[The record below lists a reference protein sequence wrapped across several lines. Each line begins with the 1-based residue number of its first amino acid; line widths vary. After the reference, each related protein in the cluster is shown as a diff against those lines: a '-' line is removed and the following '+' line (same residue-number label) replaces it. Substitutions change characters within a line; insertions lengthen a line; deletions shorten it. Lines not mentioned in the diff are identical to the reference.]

1 MKRMNNEL
9 LLESCNRLIR
19 NNRCSSSVVHYYEKL
34 AGIKLAESSI
44 GGIRRINLRLLFE
57 MFKTFITL
65 VILSFTFILAFYYMG
80 VDNVTLSIMVSCM
93 CFVTLVGTV
102 LVMLFYYTR
111 LGTFLT
117 EKYPIKLNDTMSE
130 NYVDFVVE
138 KGYVKVE

>member
-1 MKRMNNEL
+1 MNNEL

-19 NNRCSSSVVHYYEKL
+19 TNRCSSSVVHYYEKL

-44 GGIRRINLRLLFE
+44 GGIRRTNLRLLFE

-80 VDNVTLSIMVSCM
+80 VDDVTLSIMLSCM
-93 CFVTLVGTV
+93 CFVTLVGVIT
-102 LVMLFYYTR
+102 VMLFYYTR

-138 KGYVKVE
+138 KGYVRVE

>member
-19 NNRCSSSVVHYYEKL
+19 TNRCSSSVVHYYEKL

-44 GGIRRINLRLLFE
+44 GGIRRTNLRLLFE

-80 VDNVTLSIMVSCM
+80 VDDVTLSIMLSCM

>member
-1 MKRMNNEL
+1 MNNEL

-19 NNRCSSSVVHYYEKL
+19 TNRCSSSVVHYYEKL

-44 GGIRRINLRLLFE
+44 GGIRRTNLRLLFE
-57 MFKTFITL
+57 MLKTFIIL
-65 VILSFTFILAFYYMG
+65 AILSFTFILAFYYMG
-80 VDNVTLSIMVSCM
+80 VDDVTLSIMMSCM

>member
-19 NNRCSSSVVHYYEKL
+19 TNRCSSSVVHYYEKL
-34 AGIKLAESSI
+34 AGVKLSESSI
-44 GGIRRINLRLLFE
+44 GGIRRTNLRLLFE
-57 MFKTFITL
+57 MFKTFIIL

-80 VDNVTLSIMVSCM
+80 VDDVTLSIMISCM

>member
-19 NNRCSSSVVHYYEKL
+19 TNRCSSSVVHYYEKL

-44 GGIRRINLRLLFE
+44 GGIRRTNLRLLFE

-80 VDNVTLSIMVSCM
+80 VDDVTLSIMISCM

>member
-1 MKRMNNEL
+1 MNNEL

-19 NNRCSSSVVHYYEKL
+19 TNRCSSSVVHYYEKL

-44 GGIRRINLRLLFE
+44 GGIRRTNLRLLFE

-80 VDNVTLSIMVSCM
+80 VDDVTLSIMISCM
-93 CFVTLVGTV
+93 CFVTLVGAV
-102 LVMLFYYTR
+102 IVMLFYYTR

>member
-1 MKRMNNEL
+1 MNNEL

-19 NNRCSSSVVHYYEKL
+19 TNRCSSSVVHYYEKL

-44 GGIRRINLRLLFE
+44 GGIRRTNLRLLFE

-80 VDNVTLSIMVSCM
+80 VDDVTLSIMLSCM

>member
-19 NNRCSSSVVHYYEKL
+19 TNRCSSSVVCYYEKL
-34 AGIKLAESSI
+34 AGIKLAESSL
-44 GGIRRINLRLLFE
+44 GGIRRTNLRLLFE
-57 MFKTFITL
+57 MLKTFIIL

-80 VDNVTLSIMVSCM
+80 VDDVTLSIMLSCM

-102 LVMLFYYTR
+102 IVMLFYYTR

-130 NYVDFVVE
+130 NYIDFIVE
-138 KGYVKVE
+138 KGYARVE